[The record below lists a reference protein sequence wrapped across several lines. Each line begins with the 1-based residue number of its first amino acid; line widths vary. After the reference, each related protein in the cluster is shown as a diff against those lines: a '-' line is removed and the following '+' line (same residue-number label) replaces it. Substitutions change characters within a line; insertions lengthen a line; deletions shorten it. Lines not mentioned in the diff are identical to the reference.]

1 MKNKIICI
9 GRQFGSGGYEIAV
22 RTGEKL
28 GIKVYDKDILEL
40 ACQYGD
46 LEVKTLETAD
56 EKATNPYLFRTIHE
70 GNYHVPQGLAT
81 SEVLFELESH
91 EIKRIAAQES
101 CIFVGR
107 CADYVL
113 RNEEVILL
121 DVFICAPFEQRI
133 ERKAEKEHLSR
144 NKAKQLVSR
153 MDKQRRKYYEHY
165 TGQTWGDSHSYDL
178 YINTGE
184 HR

>member
-9 GRQFGSGGYEIAV
+9 GRQFGSGGYEIAA

-46 LEVKTLETAD
+46 LEVKTLETVD

-91 EIKRIAAQES
+91 EIKRIAAQEN

-113 RNEEVILL
+113 RNEV
-121 DVFICAPFEQRI
+121 
-133 ERKAEKEHLSR
+133 EK
-144 NKAKQLVSR
+144 
-153 MDKQRRKYYEHY
+153 
-165 TGQTWGDSHSYDL
+165 
-178 YINTGE
+178 
-184 HR
+184 